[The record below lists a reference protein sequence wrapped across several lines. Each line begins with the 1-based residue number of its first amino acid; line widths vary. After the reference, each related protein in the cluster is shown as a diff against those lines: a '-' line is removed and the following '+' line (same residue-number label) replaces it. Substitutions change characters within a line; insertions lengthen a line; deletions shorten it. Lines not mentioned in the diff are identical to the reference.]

1 MQLSKHVWRRLFS
14 FMLVVILK
22 LYVLAVLSSSSVAL
36 RDLIP
41 SGPIKSKNAVQVARW
56 ILTCNS
62 KQKSEN
68 NTLQRI
74 KWLTAVMEYG
84 IVDSLIDLQKL
95 FTPLIQLI
103 YISKFVS
110 EIYLLEFL
118 LYLIIFTWFWHKF

>member
-110 EIYLLEFL
+110 EIYLLEFF
-118 LYLIIFTWFWHKF
+118 LYLIIYTWFWHKF